1 MVTLKQSL
9 QEEIPFKKFGRVYT
23 SKEKKKKRK
32 KFDSDVYTRPNE
44 QGDIVENR
52 NQDRVQ
58 RSVRRRFSVWKRCD
72 SHRGHDKS

>member
-23 SKEKKKKRK
+23 SKKKKKRN

-44 QGDIVENR
+44 QGDIGG
-52 NQDRVQ
+52 
-58 RSVRRRFSVWKRCD
+58 FSGL
-72 SHRGHDKS
+72 SHPHCSSIHACMLEIS